1 MAVRKSNILI
11 EDLIDK
17 LLTVTARKTNKNAIP
32 MEHLLMFILRKKK
45 NGVKRKFK
53 VFQMLKISKAKEKHQ
68 NICSRRLMLVYSSY
82 YSKI

>member
-1 MAVRKSNILI
+1 MTVRKSNILI

-45 NGVKRKFK
+45 KWYQKK
-53 VFQMLKISKAKEKHQ
+53 VQSFPDAKTK
-68 NICSRRLMLVYSSY
+68 
-82 YSKI
+82 